1 MFGSLSE
8 ISFYIPLEKN
18 FFEADLSCDRSYRLS
33 NGRDRGAN
41 VRAMVA
47 FRGMLSNFNI

>member
-18 FFEADLSCDRSYRLS
+18 FFEADLSCDRSYRFS
-33 NGRDRGAN
+33 NDRRAN
-41 VRAMVA
+41 VQAMAA
-47 FRGMLSNFNI
+47 FKGMLLNFNI